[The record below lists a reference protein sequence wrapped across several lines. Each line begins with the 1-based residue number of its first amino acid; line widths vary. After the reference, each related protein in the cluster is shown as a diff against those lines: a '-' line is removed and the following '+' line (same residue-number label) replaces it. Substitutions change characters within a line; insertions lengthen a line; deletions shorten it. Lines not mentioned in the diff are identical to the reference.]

1 MGDRVEPA
9 PRPRIV
15 LASGSP
21 RRRELLDQLGL
32 RFEVRPADIDES
44 VLDGEEPRTYV
55 ARLSREK
62 AAAVD
67 AGAGVLVIAADTTV
81 DVDGTI
87 LGKPADDAEARA
99 MLMAMSGRR
108 HHVHTGLTVRI
119 DDRSATSVTTTA
131 VDVVAIDDALASW
144 YVATREPFDKAGG
157 YAIQGAGGV
166 LVAAVEGSVSNV
178 IGLPL
183 ATLSALARELGVRLP

>member
-1 MGDRVEPA
+1 MEPA

>member
-81 DVDGTI
+81 DVDGGW
-87 LGKPADDAEARA
+87 L
-99 MLMAMSGRR
+99 
-108 HHVHTGLTVRI
+108 
-119 DDRSATSVTTTA
+119 
-131 VDVVAIDDALASW
+131 
-144 YVATREPFDKAGG
+144 
-157 YAIQGAGGV
+157 
-166 LVAAVEGSVSNV
+166 
-178 IGLPL
+178 
-183 ATLSALARELGVRLP
+183 LS